1 MGGKERGVLTWQSR
15 EGRGGSGAEFGVEWE
30 EGGLAWSLR
39 GDAAAGARG
48 FFSLVGTEE
57 T

>member
-1 MGGKERGVLTWQSR
+1 MLTCGSN

-30 EGGLAWSLR
+30 EGGLGLSLR
-39 GDAAAGARG
+39 GEAV
-48 FFSLVGTEE
+48 VGTVVRAFFCLAAIME